1 MSSLSWAFKVSDM
14 MSGPASRA
22 ASAVDKTTT
31 ALTKADKA
39 ARQYEA
45 SMNATMK
52 SMGAQKTPLA
62 LQSTPKQLS
71 GFSRLVQLA
80 GRLGGNEAAGGV
92 LRLGSALTQV
102 DGALGKVGLSLGGV
116 ATTAVGGL
124 LGGVAAVVAA
134 LTAATVAVGYFGA
147 KAVIAFGQAAIS
159 AYSFREK
166 TLVGMEVMLKSGTKA
181 SELYARALKFAFQSP
196 LDTETVV
203 SGFQKLL
210 ARGFDTSEI
219 ERVMRAVSDLNT
231 VMGGTAADANGIML
245 ALGQMKAKPILSMEE
260 LNAQL
265 SERGLPVGKV
275 MEQIGKITG
284 QSVTEVDKAIRAG
297 KISSKVGIE
306 AVLKTIEDGFGGAS
320 EKAMGLISG
329 LWAQLAGSSVLFWNK
344 AFDLKGGGLNRF
356 AEGVRGAM
364 KSLLGVFF
372 SSDGQL
378 TATGNK
384 TVEMMNRMGGI
395 LADLMGNVDMG
406 QLTAAFDKVLI
417 VVEKVMPH
425 LEAFG
430 KGLKAGFLAGIGP
443 LMKAL
448 GGIDA
453 EKASDAEKITKAFEF
468 LGKAIGFVAGAGIA
482 FTAAFGAVLGGI
494 ALWAGKVTVMFTEL
508 PGKVLGAVTGIYTAV
523 TSFVGAMI
531 GAGMNLALGFASGIL
546 AGISS
551 VISAAKSLGQAA
563 KNALSSFL
571 QEKSP
576 SRLFWKSG
584 VNVALGVAGGMDA
597 GTPTV
602 ERSAMSMI
610 APPQPKQLAAS
621 FSAAAAGGPSGSGG
635 RPGMQVRIENIN
647 INGGGDRSEVKRG
660 MLEAWEEI
668 ALEMGL
674 QPST

>member
-1 MSSLSWAFKVSDM
+1 MSALSWSFKAIDQTSSPALR
-14 MSGPASRA
+14 MS
-22 ASAVDKTTT
+22 SAVDKYTTS
-31 ALTKADKA
+31 LTKADKI
-39 ARQYEA
+39 ARSAEL
-45 SMNATMK
+45 SMK
-52 SMGAQKTPLA
+52 SMGSVKTPLA

-92 LRLGSALTQV
+92 LKLGSALTQV

-134 LTAATVAVGYFGA
+134 LTAATVAIGYFGA

-306 AVLKTIEDGFGGAS
+306 AVLNTIEEGFGGAS

-344 AFDLKGGGLNRF
+344 AFDMKGGGLNRF

-395 LADLMGNVDMG
+395 LADLMGNVDTG

-417 VVEKVMPH
+417 VVEKVLPH
-425 LEAFG
+425 IEAFG
-430 KGLKAGFLAGIGP
+430 KGFKEGLISGLGPLLKAFGAITGDKAADAQKVAEAIG
-443 LMKAL
+443 MIGKAL
-448 GGIDA
+448 GFVVGA
-453 EKASDAEKITKAFEF
+453 GVTFTAVF
-468 LGKAIGFVAGAGIA
+468 GKALLDIAVNAAVAINWI
-482 FTAAFGAVLGGI
+482 V
-494 ALWAGKVTVMFTEL
+494 EL
-508 PGKVLGAVTGIYTAV
+508 PGRVKGAVVGVYESVAG
-523 TSFVGAMI
+523 FVGAMI
-531 GAGMNLALGFASGIL
+531 GAGMNLALGFANGIL

-584 VNVALGVAGGMDA
+584 VNAALGVAGGMDA
-597 GTPTV
+597 ETPTV
-602 ERSAMSMI
+602 RESAMSMI

-621 FSAAAAGGPSGSGG
+621 YGAAAAASGG
-635 RPGMQVRIENIN
+635 GAGGGRAGMQVRIENVN
-647 INGGGDRSEVKRG
+647 ISGGGSRAEVKRG